1 MGNKFNRQ
9 NRDGSFRQQN
19 GQEQVDDSNGKMD
32 DPRVRAFVRD
42 YTPIVNQNDPDAIIF
57 NLPGLRQMF
66 NAYPTANGFDPLK
79 MILNQLDKNNFQLQ
93 ANWYKEELILPVK
106 KTMLITNQ
114 MVRSLPMPDNN

>member
-9 NRDGSFRQQN
+9 NRERSFRQSN
-19 GQEQVDDSNGKMD
+19 GQEQVDDPNSKLD

-42 YTPIVNQNDPDAIIF
+42 YTPVIDQDDPDAIIF
-57 NLPGLRQMF
+57 NLSGLRQMF

-79 MILNQLDKNNFQLQ
+79 MILNQLDNNNFQLQ

-106 KTMLITNQ
+106 KVMVITNQ
-114 MVRSLPMPDNN
+114 AARGLPMPNNN